1 MQVMRML
8 ARYMA
13 YMMKSFALARE
24 NGLLPPDM
32 EKPKKRTP
40 TSFDNRFIFI
50 DEQTRQKSC
59 AFSEKST
66 EIV

>member
-1 MQVMRML
+1 MRML

-32 EKPKKRTP
+32 EKPKKRT
-40 TSFDNRFIFI
+40 NFI
-50 DEQTRQKSC
+50 R
-59 AFSEKST
+59 
-66 EIV
+66 